1 LQIETKN
8 LKKIMRL
15 VISSLIVIAGLLS
28 GNAAAAPEQ
37 TPPADIR
44 DSGFVYC
51 VSGQVNTFNPSKAS
65 SGLIVDTLAAQ
76 FYDRLLDVDPY
87 TYRLM
92 PELAESW
99 DVLDNDATY
108 RFHLRRDVPF
118 HKTNWFTPTRN
129 LNADDVVFTF
139 QRIFA
144 RNNPWHNVNGN

>member
-1 LQIETKN
+1 
-8 LKKIMRL
+8 MRRVL
-15 VISSLIVIAGLLS
+15 SSLLVIAGLVS
-28 GNAAAAPEQ
+28 GQAIAAPES
-37 TPPADIR
+37 PHADIR

-99 DVLDNDATY
+99 KFSITARPIASTCVAMF
-108 RFHLRRDVPF
+108 RF
-118 HKTNWFTPTRN
+118 KKPTG
-129 LNADDVVFTF
+129 LLPLVK
-139 QRIFA
+139 
-144 RNNPWHNVNGN
+144 